1 MKKFF
6 SLLMTVLLTC
16 AVCLAQNTQGYA
28 LTKKGASIQ
37 YSYKYGKKQKLM
49 CYIVTTVQDNK
60 SENGKDIVTILWTML
75 NKKEKPSKTAAFA
88 GFGDGLL
95 SSMTLESGAYYMTM
109 DLGLATGGENR
120 HGYILKMPATLKV
133 GDTIEGG
140 TLNYENKAMGM
151 TFKNELTYSGFK
163 VVEEVDLE
171 TPAGKFHCLKV
182 TGNVKGK
189 FQRMDINDDEVMY
202 IAPGMGIIRQEINY
216 MGENR
221 PIILEAY
228 KVNGL

>member
-1 MKKFF
+1 MRKFF
-6 SLLMTVLLTC
+6 ISLMTALLTC
-16 AVCLAQNTQGYA
+16 AVSFAQDTQGYA

-37 YSYKYGKKQKLM
+37 YSYKYGKKLM
-49 CYIVTTVQDNK
+49 GYIVTTVQDNK
-60 SENGKDIVTILWTML
+60 LENGKNTVTTLWTML
-75 NKKEKPSKTAAFA
+75 NKKEKPSKTAKFA

-95 SSMTLESGAYYMTM
+95 SSMTLENGTYYMTM
-109 DLGLATGGENR
+109 DLGLASGGENR

-133 GDTIEGG
+133 GDNIEGS
-140 TLNYENKAMGM
+140 TLNYENKFMGM

-171 TPAGKFHCLKV
+171 TPAGKFRCLKV

-189 FQRMDINDDEVMY
+189 FQRMDIDDNEVMY

-216 MGENR
+216 MGGNK
-221 PIILEAY
+221 PIVLEAY
-228 KVNGL
+228 KVSGL